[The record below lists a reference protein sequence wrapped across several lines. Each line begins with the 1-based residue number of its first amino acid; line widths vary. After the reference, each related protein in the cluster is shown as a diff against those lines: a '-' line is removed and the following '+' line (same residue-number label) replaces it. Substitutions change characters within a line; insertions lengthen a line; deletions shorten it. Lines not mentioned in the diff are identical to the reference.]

1 MADFGSYY
9 AMHNKVDQTY
19 LTSEKW
25 AKMSLNN
32 IATAGV
38 FAADRSIKE
47 YADNIWGLTRI
58 D

>member
-9 AMHNKVDQTY
+9 ATHLRVDETYKNK
-19 LTSEKW
+19 EKW

-38 FAADRSIKE
+38 FSADRSIRE
-47 YADNIWGLTRI
+47 YADRIWGLTRI